1 MMSAYPVAEDAAP
14 GSIRHVAIIG
24 AGFSGTLLAINLL
37 RHDGPAA
44 TLIERGD
51 AAGLGVAYGTR
62 QSDHLLNV
70 RAANMSA
77 FPDRPDHFAPQAP
90 RVFDLIQAGLEDRG
104 GAELPVWQLYD
115 KLSAMPYGLPYVIIQ
130 LYLLAFV
137 RRGDPRVDLLLKTVM
152 STRQGVHRL
161 SATGAQLPLVR

>member
-1 MMSAYPVAEDAAP
+1 MDLLPRATSTVPATL
-14 GSIRHVAIIG
+14 RHVVIVG

-44 TLIERGD
+44 TLIERAD

-77 FPDRPDHFAPQAP
+77 FPDAPGHFVEWLAAQAMAA
-90 RVFDLIQAGLEDRG
+90 D
-104 GAELPVWQLYD
+104 GA
-115 KLSAMPYGLPYVIIQ
+115 
-130 LYLLAFV
+130 AFV
-137 RRGDPRVDLLLKTVM
+137 PRRVYGAYLRDTLAAAKARPPTSPAPNKSPADRSARPR
-152 STRQGVHRL
+152 
-161 SATGAQLPLVR
+161 